1 MRFTWLAKALA
12 PMLLLLATAASADPI
27 DSSGFDAVLHAHVK
41 GGVVDYPAI
50 AADERFSAFIDAL
63 ARPAALGNKQDKL
76 VYYMNAYNALA
87 MKGIINGLSPS
98 SFFGRQHY
106 FKLASYRLNGQDV
119 NLDALEHT
127 IIRSLGEPR
136 IHFSIVCASRSCPK
150 QRSDAYT
157 TAMLE
162 MQLEENA
169 REFINDTSRNRF
181 DKQAKIAYL
190 SEIFKWF
197 AEDFVKSAGS
207 VQKFIARYA
216 GDPDVTRDLLNDSYQ
231 IRYNTY
237 DWNLNGPPPG
247 KNN

>member
-1 MRFTWLAKALA
+1 MRFTWITQAL
-12 PMLLLLATAASADPI
+12 PPILLLWATAAPADPM
-27 DSSGFDAVLHAHVK
+27 DVSGFDAVLRTHVK
-41 GGVVDYPAI
+41 DGVVNYPAI

-63 ARPAALGNKQDKL
+63 ARPAVLSNKQDKL

-87 MKGIINGLSPS
+87 MKGIIDGLSPS

-106 FKLASYRLNGQDV
+106 FKLASYRLNGQEV

-157 TAMLE
+157 NATLE
-162 MQLEENA
+162 MQLDENA

-181 DKQAKIAYL
+181 DKQAQIAHL
-190 SEIFKWF
+190 SEVFKWF

-207 VQKFIARYA
+207 VPKFIARYA
-216 GDPDVTRDLLNDSYQ
+216 ADADVARDLANDGYQ
-231 IRYNTY
+231 IKYNSY
-237 DWNLNGPPPG
+237 DWNLNGLPPR
-247 KNN
+247 KK

>member
-1 MRFTWLAKALA
+1 MRFTRLATALP
-12 PMLLLLATAASADPI
+12 PMLLLWATAALADPI
-27 DSSGFDAVLHAHVK
+27 DSSGFGAVLRAHVN
-41 GGVVDYPAI
+41 GGIVNYPAI
-50 AADERFSAFIDAL
+50 AADGRFTAFIEAL

-87 MKGIINGLSPS
+87 MKGIIDGLSPS

-127 IIRSLGEPR
+127 IIRSLDEPR
-136 IHFSIVCASRSCPK
+136 IHFSIVCASRSCPQ

-157 TAMLE
+157 NAMLE
-162 MQLEENA
+162 AQLDENA

-181 DKQAKIAYL
+181 DKQGKIAYL

-197 AEDFVKSAGS
+197 AEDFLKSAGS

-216 GDPDVTRDLLNDSYQ
+216 ADPDVTRDLLNDSYQ
-231 IRYNTY
+231 IKYNTY
-237 DWNLNGPPPG
+237 DWNLNGPPPR
-247 KNN
+247 KK